1 MYTSFPAPEST
12 AVGEDERLT
21 RAHLGSLLDVTVSSV
36 TFVGGGNMGSALVGG
51 LIKSG
56 WAPAKITIAETSA
69 DRRTELRRLFPE
81 ITVIETPDSCESAV
95 IAVKPTAAI
104 DAYAAVVAAG
114 ARRIVSI
121 VAGVNI
127 STLQKA
133 SGDSVAVIRAMPNT
147 PALVGKGACAIS
159 FSPNCLETDIVWAEE
174 ILGSVGT
181 VVRVSES
188 QMDAVTAISGSGPA
202 YVFLLAECLISEAVR
217 HGLSPSVA
225 DGLVRQLLVGSS
237 ALLSASPE
245 TPAVLRD
252 RVTSPN
258 GTTWAAIEAMEQAG
272 FRQAITAA
280 ISAAVR
286 RSRELGG

>member
-1 MYTSFPAPEST
+1 
-12 AVGEDERLT
+12 
-21 RAHLGSLLDVTVSSV
+21 
-36 TFVGGGNMGSALVGG
+36 MGLALVGG

-56 WAPAKITIAETSA
+56 WAPAIITVAEISA
-69 DRRTELRRLFPE
+69 DRRAELRRLFPE
-81 ITVIETPDSCESAV
+81 ITVIEAPESCESAV
-95 IAVKPTAAI
+95 IAVKPM
-104 DAYAAVVAAG
+104 AAVDACVSAVAAG

-121 VAGVNI
+121 AAGVTI

-159 FSPNCLETDIVWAEE
+159 FSSNCLETDIVWAEE
-174 ILGSVGT
+174 VLGSVGT

-217 HGLSPSVA
+217 QGLSPSVA

-237 ALLSASPE
+237 ALLSASSE
-245 TPAVLRD
+245 TPDVLREQ
-252 RVTSPN
+252 VTSPN
-258 GTTWAAIEAMEQAG
+258 GTTWAAIEALEQAG

-280 ISAAVR
+280 VSAAVR
-286 RSRELGG
+286 RSREMGAGPEK

>member
-1 MYTSFPAPEST
+1 MYTSLLAPEST

-21 RAHLGSLLDVTVSSV
+21 RAHLGSLLDVTDSSV

-56 WAPAKITIAETSA
+56 WAPTKITVAEISA

-81 ITVIETPDSCESAV
+81 ITVIETLDSCESAV
-95 IAVKPTAAI
+95 IAVKPTAAV

-174 ILGSVGT
+174 IMGSVGT

-217 HGLSPSVA
+217 QGLSPSVA

-237 ALLSASPE
+237 ALLSASLE
-245 TPAVLRD
+245 TPAALRD
-252 RVTSPN
+252 HVTSPS
-258 GTTWAAIEAMEQAG
+258 GTTWAAIEAMEKAG

-286 RSRELGG
+286 RSREMGE